1 MYVITS
7 ISRRDSE
14 QVFIRKS
21 VSKDQEPIHQRFEE
35 LIAQLA
41 GGVQR
46 RFAQHIGVASGVI
59 GDIVGQRK
67 SKPGFDITVKILHAY
82 PELRAEWLML
92 GEGTM
97 LKSAESP
104 KNNSV
109 SSAPAAPN
117 VELFIQ
123 PDISGNVPAPVINYK
138 AAASYLAG
146 YQSNEYYEELESI
159 TLPKYMAKGTQPTK
173 AFYLTNDSMEPT
185 FYAEDIAI
193 CQKVPRGEWQWLKED
208 TVAVVVSASRGIQF
222 KRVTL
227 RPALGTLRCCS
238 DNPHSPAFDL
248 DIDQDLLEIWRFE
261 WLLTKRC
268 ERVNQDL
275 PAWQRTMEHE
285 MGDLRYLVEQMLE
298 KRPTNS

>member
-1 MYVITS
+1 MDITEKQDFATVLA
-7 ISRRDSE
+7 RLR
-14 QVFIRKS
+14 
-21 VSKDQEPIHQRFEE
+21 DQEGLSQQAIGD
-35 LIAQLA
+35 L
-41 GGVQR
+41 
-46 RFAQHIGVASGVI
+46 IGVSRSAVNGYEK
-59 GDIVGQRK
+59 GK
-67 SKPGFDITVKILHAY
+67 SY
-82 PELRAEWLML
+82 PVADKLLKLARHFKVSVDYLLTGEKLS
-92 GEGTM
+92 GEGEM
-97 LKSAESP
+97 LESAESP
-104 KNNSV
+104 KNNVV

-117 VELFIQ
+117 VELFIA
-123 PDISGNVPAPVINYK
+123 PDTSGNVAAPLINYK
-138 AAASYLAG
+138 AAANYLAG
-146 YQSNEYYEELESI
+146 YQSNEFYEELESV
-159 TLPKYMAKGTQPTK
+159 TLPKYMAKGTQPSK

-193 CQKVPRGEWQWLKED
+193 CQQVPRGEWQWLKED

-285 MGDLRYLVEQMLE
+285 MGDLRYLVEQLME
-298 KRPTNS
+298 KR